1 MNKETE
7 RHQTQD
13 EVDDIVDALVAD
25 PTRASDVKALLK
37 SKIAAPDIIQMV
49 APRRPPAKAVVAED
63 DTEDD
68 LWDNVPI

>member
-1 MNKETE
+1 MNEDTK

-37 SKIAAPDIIQMV
+37 RKIAAPDIVHMV
-49 APRRPPAKAVVAED
+49 APRAAPAKAAGAED